1 MEGQGKER
9 GAAACRTLIWKSSS
23 GERSARE
30 MLESLAR
37 EADTGSSVVSA
48 LAELTR
54 KGNTQSAFEA
64 ATCLI
69 DLDLAEPTTIPPIV
83 KGLGDWDL
91 RKRAGEIIERLWGH
105 SSLGPAVRY
114 ALRKETWGGDSGSA
128 SRAAL
133 LLMDHGVD
141 ADAGIVRGLATGV
154 GGEWGRRAD
163 ALRRLRHVL
172 EDPATR
178 GLAIETLRVELHG
191 EHPGDRSAVATLLV
205 TAGADLDAS
214 LLREMSGEHSE
225 HWPEATLA
233 ALALSGRAAEAREA
247 AERQGFPTL
256 VRLLG
261 DR

>member
-1 MEGQGKER
+1 MTER
-9 GAAACRTLIWKSSS
+9 LGAALDAP
-23 GERSARE
+23 
-30 MLESLAR
+30 
-37 EADTGSSVVSA
+37 SSVGPLRMNAPLAKVSRSVA
-48 LAELTR
+48 GTQVGLLLGWMSTR
-54 KGNTQSAFEA
+54 VLGQYDPQ
-64 ATCLI
+64 L
-69 DLDLAEPTTIPPIV
+69 LGAEPLGTD
-83 KGLGDWDL
+83 GLYL
-91 RKRAGEIIERLWGH
+91 
-105 SSLGPAVRY
+105 V
-114 ALRKETWGGDSGSA
+114 ETN
-128 SRAAL
+128 
-133 LLMDHGVD
+133 VE
-141 ADAGIVRGLATGV
+141 
-154 GGEWGRRAD
+154 EWGRRAD